1 MFFKLFLNFKDNGN
15 VPNTTYMWD
24 TYKTQPNWVACR
36 LVRGEV
42 CAKFSYKF
50 NGACELHVKFFIK
63 FSFKQ
68 NYL

>member
-1 MFFKLFLNFKDNGN
+1 
-15 VPNTTYMWD
+15 MWD

-63 FSFKQ
+63 FSLKQ